1 VKEDYHIKIMSADHL
16 KLFEKLSQEDFIND
30 FYLAGGTALALQIGH
45 RRSLDFDFF
54 TPSDFDTAVIT
65 VKLTGIGEYRRE
77 NEEKNTINGSL
88 DGVKISFFGYKYR
101 VIDEFRVLKG
111 IRIAGLKDIAAM
123 KLEAVAGRASRK
135 DFVDI
140 FFLLK
145 LFSLEEIFS
154 FHGSKYGSGLNNQY
168 HLLKSLVW
176 FEDAEEEAMPVITEQ
191 VKWADIKKSIVKIVK
206 QHGIRS

>member
-1 VKEDYHIKIMSADHL
+1 MSADQL
-16 KLFEKLSQEDFIND
+16 KLYEKLSKEDFIND

-65 VKLTGIGEYRRE
+65 GKLNGIGEYRRE
-77 NEEKNTINGSL
+77 NEERNTINGSL
-88 DGVKISFFGYKYR
+88 DGVKISFFGYKYS
-101 VIDEFRVLKG
+101 VIDQFRVLKG

-123 KLEAVAGRASRK
+123 KLEAVAARGSRK
-135 DFVDI
+135 DFVDM

-145 LFSLEEIFS
+145 LFSLKEIFS
-154 FHGSKYGSGLNNQY
+154 FHESKYGPGLNNRY

-176 FEDAEEEAMPVITEQ
+176 FEDAEEEALPVMTGQ
-191 VKWADIKKSIVKIVK
+191 VKWADIKKSIVKTVK
-206 QHGIRS
+206 QYGIRL